1 MVSGKYDIAIMLPK
15 SKKDALNILALCF
28 LIAFI
33 SISSLS
39 LINTDYYFMSPGP
52 PYQWEIEYESIKDR
66 ITENISDNENFKW
79 LICENNNCEFWTRE
93 PKR

>member
-1 MVSGKYDIAIMLPK
+1 M
-15 SKKDALNILALCF
+15 NN
-28 LIAFI
+28 
-33 SISSLS
+33 
-39 LINTDYYFMSPGP
+39 NTDQSNKCHICNLSKESNLI
-52 PYQWEIEYESIKDR
+52 EIEYESIKDR